1 MASSTAPTQDSNA
14 IPCSQSPIDGTPQT
28 MLVDEIPTP
37 NDSNQVNCMD
47 ESEETLVLG
56 KKRRLTSVKA
66 ECSYCKKQL
75 GGDTKNGTRHLHDH
89 LKICPL
95 KNTRDIKQ
103 SILMPKKDTG
113 GKFSVG
119 TYTFNEEI
127 VRKDLASMIVL
138 HEYSLSMVEHF
149 GFHRFLSSLQP
160 LFKVVSRNTVKNDIM
175 KIYEFEKTKTMR
187 IIEKNTSKIAITT
200 DTWTTSNQ
208 KKGYMAITAHFIDE
222 TWKLRSRII
231 RFIYV
236 PCPHTAEVLCDVLVD
251 CLMDCYID
259 RKLSTL
265 TLDNCTTNDVMINLI
280 LNKLDNQSLWLEGS
294 LLHMRCCAHIL
305 NLIVRD
311 GLDVIGDGIENI
323 HSSVAFWVATPKRC
337 EKFEETACLL
347 KVSTYRKLVLDCKT
361 RWNSTYKMLKVAICY
376 KDVFTRLK
384 QREPLY
390 KSAPKEKEWEIA
402 RDIRDKLKVFNSV
415 TELFSGTEYPTANL
429 YFPKICE
436 IKMSL
441 KEWLCCGKSIIER
454 MAMRMLDKFEKYWF
468 QINGIMG
475 VATILDPRYKLRLL
489 HFYFP
494 LIYTNG
500 EDAKKKIERIQDIC
514 YNLLNEYLLKSKASE
529 VGASY
534 QSSASSLPSPDES
547 ETDHMSK
554 YDKFVASDFKGGR
567 FISPHRSRLHH
578 DTLEALMCSQDWLW
592 NEAKEIDATLSE
604 CYTTFHDDVDD
615 ETNEDILDTDTYH
628 EEL

>member
-1 MASSTAPTQDSNA
+1 
-14 IPCSQSPIDGTPQT
+14 
-28 MLVDEIPTP
+28 
-37 NDSNQVNCMD
+37 
-47 ESEETLVLG
+47 
-56 KKRRLTSVKA
+56 
-66 ECSYCKKQL
+66 
-75 GGDTKNGTRHLHDH
+75 
-89 LKICPL
+89 
-95 KNTRDIKQ
+95 
-103 SILMPKKDTG
+103 MPKKDTG

-138 HEYSLSMVEHF
+138 HEYPLSMMEHF
-149 GFHRFLSSLQP
+149 GFRRFLSSLQP

-175 KIYEFEKTKTMR
+175 KIYEFEKTKT

-200 DTWTTSNQ
+200 DMWIASNQ

-222 TWKLRSRII
+222 TWKLQSRII

-251 CLMDCYID
+251 CLMDWFID

-265 TLDNCTTNDVMINLI
+265 TLDNCTTNDAMINLI

-323 HSSVAFWVATPKRC
+323 RSGVAFWVATPKRC
-337 EKFEETACLL
+337 EKFEETARLL
-347 KVSTYRKLVLDCKT
+347 KVSTSRKLVLDCKT

-390 KSAPKEKEWEIA
+390 KSAPKEEEWEIA
-402 RDIRDKLKVFNSV
+402 RDICDKLKVFNSV
-415 TELFSGTEYPTANL
+415 TDLFSGTEYPTANL

-475 VATILDPRYKLRLL
+475 VATVLDPRYKLRLL
-489 HFYFP
+489 HYYFP

-500 EDAKKKIERIQDIC
+500 EDAKKEIKRIQDIC
-514 YNLLNEYLLKSKASE
+514 YNLLNEYSLKSKASE

-534 QSSASSLPSPDES
+534 QSSASSLPSLDES
-547 ETDHMSK
+547 DTDHMSK
-554 YDKFVASDFKGGR
+554 YDKFVASDFKGNVKNELDSYLEECVLQRLPDFDILSWWKNALKYPNLQLIARDVLAIPISTVASESAFNTGGR

-592 NEAKEIDATLSE
+592 NEAKEIDATPSE
-604 CYTTFHDDVDD
+604 YYTKFHDDVDD

>member
-1 MASSTAPTQDSNA
+1 MASSTVPTQDSNA
-14 IPCSQSPIDGTPQT
+14 TPCSQSPVDGTPQT
-28 MLVDEIPTP
+28 MSVDEIPTP
-37 NDSNQVNCMD
+37 NNSNQVNCMD
-47 ESEETLVLG
+47 ESEETLVSG
-56 KKRRLTSVKA
+56 KKRGLTSVVWNHFKRQQIKGKWKA

-89 LKICPL
+89 LRICPL

-138 HEYSLSMVEHF
+138 HEYPLSMVEHF
-149 GFHRFLSSLQP
+149 GFRRFLSSLQP

-200 DTWTTSNQ
+200 DMWTASNQ

-231 RFIYV
+231 KFIYV
-236 PCPHTAEVLCDVLVD
+236 SCPHTAEVLCDVLVD
-251 CLMDCYID
+251 CLMDWFID

-265 TLDNCTTNDVMINLI
+265 TLDNYTTNDVMINLI
-280 LNKLDNQSLWLEGS
+280 LNKLDNQSLWLE
-294 LLHMRCCAHIL
+294 
-305 NLIVRD
+305 D

-323 HSSVAFWVATPKRC
+323 RSSVAFWVATPKRC
-337 EKFEETACLL
+337 EKFEETARLL
-347 KVSTYRKLVLDCKT
+347 KVSTSRKLVLDCKT

-390 KSAPKEKEWEIA
+390 KSAPKEEEWEIV
-402 RDIRDKLKVFNSV
+402 RDICDKLKVFNSV

-454 MAMRMLDKFEKYWF
+454 MTMRMLDKFEKYWF

-489 HFYFP
+489 HYYFS

-500 EDAKKKIERIQDIC
+500 EDAEKEIERIQDIC
-514 YNLLNEYLLKSKASE
+514 YNLLNEYSLKSKASE
-529 VGASY
+529 VSASY
-534 QSSASSLPSPDES
+534 QSSASSLPSLDES

-554 YDKFVASDFKGGR
+554 YDKFVASDFK
-567 FISPHRSRLHH
+567 
-578 DTLEALMCSQDWLW
+578 
-592 NEAKEIDATLSE
+592 EIDATPSE
-604 CYTTFHDDVDD
+604 YYTTFHDDVDD
-615 ETNEDILDTDTYH
+615 ETNEKGALASRNGAIAIDNLMIELALFLDADLISVSH
-628 EEL
+628 L

>member
-1 MASSTAPTQDSNA
+1 MS
-14 IPCSQSPIDGTPQT
+14 
-28 MLVDEIPTP
+28 
-37 NDSNQVNCMD
+37 
-47 ESEETLVLG
+47 
-56 KKRRLTSVKA
+56 
-66 ECSYCKKQL
+66 
-75 GGDTKNGTRHLHDH
+75 
-89 LKICPL
+89 
-95 KNTRDIKQ
+95 
-103 SILMPKKDTG
+103 KKDTG

-149 GFHRFLSSLQP
+149 GFRRFPSSLQP

-200 DTWTTSNQ
+200 DMWTTSNQ

-222 TWKLRSRII
+222 TWKLQSHII

-251 CLMDCYID
+251 CLMGWFID
-259 RKLSTL
+259 RKLSTFR
-265 TLDNCTTNDVMINLI
+265 LDNCSTNDAMINLI
-280 LNKLDNQSLWLEGS
+280 LNKLDNQSHWLEGS

-305 NLIVRD
+305 NLIIRD

-323 HSSVAFWVATPKRC
+323 RSSVAFWVATPKRC
-337 EKFEETACLL
+337 EKFEETARLL
-347 KVSTYRKLVLDCKT
+347 NVSSSKKLVLDCKT
-361 RWNSTYKMLKVAICY
+361 RWNSTYKILKVAICY

-390 KSAPKEKEWEIA
+390 KSAPKEEEWEIT
-402 RDIRDKLKVFNSV
+402 RDICNKLKVFNSV

-436 IKMSL
+436 IKMAL

-454 MAMRMLDKFEKYWF
+454 MAIRMLDKFEKYWF

-494 LIYTNG
+494 LIYPNG
-500 EDAKKKIERIQDIC
+500 EDAKREIERIQGIC
-514 YNLLNEYLLKSKASE
+514 YNLLNEYSLKSKASE

-534 QSSASSLPSPDES
+534 QSSASSLMSPDES
-547 ETDHMSK
+547 ETDPMSK
-554 YDKFVASDFKGGR
+554 YDKFVAFDFEGNLKNELDSYLEERVLQRLPDFDILGWWKNALKYPTLQLIVRDVLAIPISTMASESAFSTGGR

-578 DTLEALMCSQDWLW
+578 DT
-592 NEAKEIDATLSE
+592 
-604 CYTTFHDDVDD
+604 
-615 ETNEDILDTDTYH
+615 
-628 EEL
+628 

>member
-1 MASSTAPTQDSNA
+1 MASSHVPTQDSM
-14 IPCSQSPIDGTPQT
+14 CDTSSPVDGFQPSVDGFQPSVDGAQQT
-28 MLVDEIPTP
+28 MSSNEIPTP
-37 NDSNQVNCMD
+37 NDSNQVNCID
-47 ESEETLVLG
+47 ESEETLMLG
-56 KKRRLTSVKA
+56 KKRGLTSIVWNHFKRLKIDNKWKA
-66 ECSYCKKQL
+66 ECNYCKKKL

-89 LKICPL
+89 FKICPL

-103 SILMPKKDTG
+103 SILMSKKDTG
-113 GKFSVG
+113 GKLSVG
-119 TYTFNEEI
+119 IYTFNEEI

-138 HEYSLSMVEHF
+138 HEYLLSMVEHF
-149 GFHRFLSSLQP
+149 GFRRFLSSLQP

-200 DTWTTSNQ
+200 D
-208 KKGYMAITAHFIDE
+208 M
-222 TWKLRSRII
+222 
-231 RFIYV
+231 FIYV
-236 PCPHTAEVLCDVLVD
+236 PCPHIAEVLCDF
-251 CLMDCYID
+251 ID

-265 TLDNCTTNDVMINLI
+265 TLDNCSTNDAMINLI

-323 HSSVAFWVATPKRC
+323 RSSVAFWVATPKRC
-337 EKFEETACLL
+337 EKFEETARLL
-347 KVSTYRKLVLDCKT
+347 KVSSSKKLVLDCKT
-361 RWNSTYKMLKVAICY
+361 RWNSTYKMLKVVICY
-376 KDVFTRLK
+376 KDMFTRLK
-384 QREPLY
+384 QRESLY
-390 KSAPKEKEWEIA
+390 KSAPKEEEWEIA
-402 RDIRDKLKVFNSV
+402 RDICNKLKVFNSV
-415 TELFSGTEYPTANL
+415 TELFSGTGYPTANL

-436 IKMSL
+436 IKMAL

-475 VATILDPRYKLRLL
+475 VATVLDPRYKLRLL

-494 LIYTNG
+494 FIYPNG
-500 EDAKKKIERIQDIC
+500 EDAKREIERIQ
-514 YNLLNEYLLKSKASE
+514 

-534 QSSASSLPSPDES
+534 QSSASSLTNPDES
-547 ETDHMSK
+547 EIDPMSK
-554 YDKFVASDFKGGR
+554 YDKFVASDFEGNSKNELDSYLEECVLQRLPDFDILGWWKNALKYPTLQLIVRDVLAIPISTVASKSAFSTDGR

-578 DTLEALMCSQDWLW
+578 DTLETLMCSQDWLW
-592 NEAKEIDATLSE
+592 TEAKGM
-604 CYTTFHDDVDD
+604 
-615 ETNEDILDTDTYH
+615 
-628 EEL
+628 

>member
-1 MASSTAPTQDSNA
+1 
-14 IPCSQSPIDGTPQT
+14 
-28 MLVDEIPTP
+28 
-37 NDSNQVNCMD
+37 
-47 ESEETLVLG
+47 
-56 KKRRLTSVKA
+56 
-66 ECSYCKKQL
+66 
-75 GGDTKNGTRHLHDH
+75 
-89 LKICPL
+89 
-95 KNTRDIKQ
+95 
-103 SILMPKKDTG
+103 MPKKDTS

-138 HEYSLSMVEHF
+138 HEYPLSMVEHF
-149 GFHRFLSSLQP
+149 GFRRFLSSLQP

-200 DTWTTSNQ
+200 DMWTSKQ
-208 KKGYMAITAHFIDE
+208 SKE
-222 TWKLRSRII
+222 RLRSRII

-236 PCPHTAEVLCDVLVD
+236 SCPHTDEVLCDVLID
-251 CLMDCYID
+251 CLMDWFID

-265 TLDNCTTNDVMINLI
+265 TLDNCTTNDAMINLI

-323 HSSVAFWVATPKRC
+323 RSSVAFWVATPKRC
-337 EKFEETACLL
+337 EKFEETARLL
-347 KVSTYRKLVLDCKT
+347 KVSTSRKLVLDCKT
-361 RWNSTYKMLKVAICY
+361 RWNFTYKMLKVAICY

-390 KSAPKEKEWEIA
+390 KSAPKEEEWEIA
-402 RDIRDKLKVFNSV
+402 RDICDKLKVFNSV

-441 KEWLCCGKSIIER
+441 KEWLCYVKSIIER
-454 MAMRMLDKFEKYWF
+454 MTMRMLDKFEKYWF

-475 VATILDPRYKLRLL
+475 VATVLDPRYKLRLL

-500 EDAKKKIERIQDIC
+500 EDAKKEIERIQDIC
-514 YNLLNEYLLKSKASE
+514 YNLLNEYSLKSKASE
-529 VGASY
+529 VSASY

-554 YDKFVASDFKGGR
+554 YDKFVASDFK
-567 FISPHRSRLHH
+567 SNVKNELDSY
-578 DTLEALMCSQDWLW
+578 LE
-592 NEAKEIDATLSE
+592 E
-604 CYTTFHDDVDD
+604 CV
-615 ETNEDILDTDTYH
+615 L
-628 EEL
+628 

>member
-1 MASSTAPTQDSNA
+1 
-14 IPCSQSPIDGTPQT
+14 
-28 MLVDEIPTP
+28 
-37 NDSNQVNCMD
+37 
-47 ESEETLVLG
+47 
-56 KKRRLTSVKA
+56 
-66 ECSYCKKQL
+66 
-75 GGDTKNGTRHLHDH
+75 
-89 LKICPL
+89 
-95 KNTRDIKQ
+95 
-103 SILMPKKDTG
+103 MPKKDTG

-251 CLMDCYID
+251 CLMDWYID

-265 TLDNCTTNDVMINLI
+265 TLDNCTTNDAMINLI

-347 KVSTYRKLVLDCKT
+347 KVSTSRKLVLDCKT

-554 YDKFVASDFKGGR
+554 YDKFVASDFKGNVKNELDSYLEECVLQRLPDFDILSWWKNALKYPNLQLIARDVLAIPISIVAFESAFSTGGR